1 MSAPQKIDKDI
12 AVKAVEWY
20 FSLKESPQ
28 DIELQRSW
36 KAWID
41 SDQTHH
47 QAWLKIEQF
56 NEELGS
62 LANPISKTLTH
73 KSVTLENK
81 NRRQLLRSILA
92 VAFVGAGG
100 GIALQRH
107 QIFPVLAAD
116 YRTGKG
122 ETSQFTLTD
131 GTRIEL
137 NAESAINVNFSIN
150 ERSIYLLTGDVLIE
164 TAKDEATR
172 PLVVYASWARFQPL
186 GTRFYIRSREQD
198 GLLAVYEGAVNLWQT
213 DQLSFSPLRIES
225 GQKLV
230 FDQNGLSELMA
241 ADSNDLAW
249 QQNILVVDAI
259 LLSDFVKELGY
270 HHHGWIH
277 CDNSVRHMRVSGS
290 YPLDDIDRVLR
301 ALTTSLPIELVYRT
315 RYWITLKAKSKN

>member
-1 MSAPQKIDKDI
+1 MAALKINEDI
-12 AVKAVEWY
+12 AVQAVEWY

-28 DIELQRSW
+28 DDELQRSW

-41 SDQTHH
+41 SDQTHY

-56 NEELGS
+56 NHELGS

-81 NRRQLLRSILA
+81 NRRQLLRSILSI
-92 VAFVGAGG
+92 AFVGAGG

-107 QIFPVLAAD
+107 QLFPVMAAD

-122 ETSQFTLTD
+122 ETRQITLND

-137 NAESAINVNFSIN
+137 NAESAINVSFSIN

-164 TAKDEATR
+164 TARDEATR
-172 PLVVYASWARFQPL
+172 PLVVYAAWARFQPL

-213 DQLSFSPLRIES
+213 DQLRFSPLRIES

-241 ADSNDLAW
+241 AESSDLAW
-249 QQNILVVDAI
+249 QQNILVVDAMF
-259 LLSDFVKELGY
+259 LSDFVKELGY

-277 CDNSVRHMRVSGS
+277 CDNSVSQMRVSGT